1 MAGTPGYFAP
11 ELLKGEGHGFPADW
25 WAVGIIMFQLLT
37 GNLPFHSR
45 DQNRQS
51 QMIVEQEP
59 QIPNQ
64 VRVPHSDLF
73 CDIVNKLL
81 TKEPTERLGYLGGAT
96 EVLNHEWFTN
106 TEEECY
112 IDIEEVKNR
121 RVRP

>member
-1 MAGTPGYFAP
+1 
-11 ELLKGEGHGFPADW
+11 
-25 WAVGIIMFQLLT
+25 
-37 GNLPFHSR
+37 
-45 DQNRQS
+45 
-51 QMIVEQEP
+51 MIVEQEP